1 MIGLDVAWVVLGA
14 LCAFLL
20 SKRLIPVLLLIA
32 YRYKLYDQPDQDRK
46 IHHLAIPTLGG
57 IAIYLSFIVPFSF
70 VLSEISLVESFSFRG
85 FGNFVAASMI
95 LFGIGVKDDTI
106 GLSPRYK
113 LIGQILAIG
122 IMVIIPGFHIQSMGG
137 LFGINEISLLPSYL
151 LTFFAMVVLINA
163 FNLLDGVDGL
173 AGSVGVLT
181 SLLFGAWFWQA
192 GMPHMTALSL
202 ILTGSILGFLR
213 YNYSPARIFMGDTG
227 SLMIGFYLAIQAVV
241 FVNTGLANET
251 IAFWQPA
258 MPVIAMA
265 ILVLPLYDTL
275 RVFILRIARKKSPFD
290 PDRSHLHHVLLDA
303 GLNHRKIMGVLCSIN
318 IFFVVVAVLLSRFV
332 GVTALFFSM
341 FGVAM
346 LILPTNQWKT
356 RLIHRLV
363 PKSELYIH
371 PYPTK
376 NELIIQPEQI
386 LSRDNQPTL
395 LQQDLP
401 EGNWSAQIELR
412 LDPDSRTMDD
422 VPFAADAEHYS
433 MGRAH
438 STSSTGKERAGKR
451 RADHYHDEGG
461 TEEKLAN
468 WNRRN
473 RELV

>member
-137 LFGINEISLLPSYL
+137 LFGINEISLIPSYL

-265 ILVLPLYDTL
+265 ILCELP
-275 RVFILRIARKKSPFD
+275 
-290 PDRSHLHHVLLDA
+290 
-303 GLNHRKIMGVLCSIN
+303 
-318 IFFVVVAVLLSRFV
+318 
-332 GVTALFFSM
+332 
-341 FGVAM
+341 
-346 LILPTNQWKT
+346 
-356 RLIHRLV
+356 
-363 PKSELYIH
+363 
-371 PYPTK
+371 
-376 NELIIQPEQI
+376 
-386 LSRDNQPTL
+386 
-395 LQQDLP
+395 
-401 EGNWSAQIELR
+401 
-412 LDPDSRTMDD
+412 
-422 VPFAADAEHYS
+422 
-433 MGRAH
+433 
-438 STSSTGKERAGKR
+438 
-451 RADHYHDEGG
+451 
-461 TEEKLAN
+461 
-468 WNRRN
+468 
-473 RELV
+473 